1 MPFTGNIG
9 ALSHLAELL
18 DELSQVPSRATK
30 RIAAEIPPLLQE
42 EFSEGRDPYES
53 PWKPLAPS
61 TLAKGRS
68 APPLTDIGKMRASA
82 RAMAVSQTGVGV
94 MIDAPAGYHQATRPM
109 VPRTEELPDTWREVL
124 THAVVDEIEAVRRK
138 L

>member
-18 DELSQVPSRATK
+18 DELAQVPSHASRKVAE
-30 RIAAEIPPLLQE
+30 EIPPLLQE
-42 EFSEGRDPYES
+42 EFSEGRDPYDS

-68 APPLTDIGKMRASA
+68 APPLTDTGKMRASA
-82 RAMAVSQTGVGV
+82 RATAVSRTGVAV
-94 MIDAPAGYHQATRPM
+94 MIDAPAGYHQTARHM
-109 VPRTEELPDTWREVL
+109 VPVTQALPETWKEVL
-124 THAVVDEIEAVRRK
+124 THALVTEIELVRRK